1 VATTLSR
8 RDRVRAATVTEIK
21 DTARRILVAEG
32 PDGLSLRAIAR
43 EMGMTAPA
51 LYRYFPSRE
60 DLIGAL
66 IADLYDELTAAIS
79 TAAGAA
85 GDAAGRIAGAAT
97 RGAAGNPARGTAG
110 DAAGGIDGAAARG
123 AAGNPARGTAGDA
136 AGGIDGAAARGA
148 AGNLARGTAR
158 GVGGGAAAGETAG
171 GDPRAGITAASR
183 AFRAWA
189 LAHPREFGLLFGSP
203 IPGIDAHSDDSP
215 AGLASERFGQV
226 FGDLV
231 ARIYLASPFPVPAE
245 DEMDPDLR
253 RQLRDWCSALPVE
266 LPVGAGQ
273 VFLSCWIRLYGM
285 VALEVFGHVQFA
297 LPDAEPLFEAE
308 LRDLAVKL
316 GFGRSTAP

>member
-1 VATTLSR
+1 MATTLSR

-97 RGAAGNPARGTAG
+97 RGAAGDPARGAAG
-110 DAAGGIDGAAARG
+110 DAAGRIAGAA
-123 AAGNPARGTAGDA
+123 T
-136 AGGIDGAAARGA
+136 RGA

-245 DEMDPDLR
+245 DEMDPELR

-316 GFGRSTAP
+316 GFGQSTAP

>member
-97 RGAAGNPARGTAG
+97 RGAAGDPARGAAG
-110 DAAGGIDGAAARG
+110 DAAGRIAGAATRG

-136 AGGIDGAAARGA
+136 AGRIAGAATRGA
-148 AGNLARGTAR
+148 AGNPARGTAR